1 LSVAIF
7 SSRARNET
15 SSARRVQ
22 SKFNR
27 CVSSLHLLRRL
38 RAFRVY
44 VENDALPLVLTAI
57 TFREIIRWL
66 VSLVPLESR
75 YANGNTARGDLA
87 YTQIIT
93 RVVRCQTN
101 TKTVAVSEYSRKIKR
116 AAVYI
121 RSPCY
126 VPTLERT
133 DMTRDAASSHYFLI
147 CDRDKYQYQLYVL
160 SIENWNCYKLLNSFL
175 IQIRM

>member
-1 LSVAIF
+1 MKHESP
-7 SSRARNET
+7 
-15 SSARRVQ
+15 ARRVQ

-27 CVSSLHLLRRL
+27 RVSSLHLLRRL

-66 VSLVPLESR
+66 VPLEFR
-75 YANGNTARGDLA
+75 YANGNAGRGDLA

-126 VPTLERT
+126 VPTFERT
-133 DMTRDAASSHYFLI
+133 DTTRDAASSHYFSI
-147 CDRDKYQYQLYVL
+147 CDRNKYQYQLYM
-160 SIENWNCYKLLNSFL
+160 YY
-175 IQIRM
+175 Q